1 MKKVISTREK
11 IANKFLFASRIAVL
25 IASILIFF
33 PGFNPVRIYT
43 NMSTKTSLLTCA
55 ISYEDFLGDDLVNIL
70 SRGNSALDEG
80 PLALLSY
87 MALLLLVAILVV
99 VVGSCMSLGNLKL
112 KKIGNWVTIGG
123 AAAELGALAGI
134 FFGYQNAVVAYE
146 NYKIACEATSTKV
159 KFETM
164 FQPGFYFYLVL
175 AVVVLLLVVVAQC
188 ILPATEKGSKCE
200 MPTKYKLFL
209 MFLPFAVLCF
219 LFSYLPLWGWRF
231 AFFTKTYSTEID
243 RSSIWAILFG
253 DGMGEFVG
261 LKYFKMFVQDA
272 AYRAILIR
280 VLKNTLIMSGLG
292 IATSWCPM
300 AIAIFLGEIKNTKFV
315 RVIQTITTIPNFISW
330 VLVYAVALAI
340 FSNDGFI
347 NTVFSQA
354 FSGYE
359 KQLFLEDPSGI
370 WFKMLLWG
378 MWKGV
383 GWSAIVYVAALSG
396 IDPQLYEAATVDGA
410 GRFQKMWYISLPGL
424 LPTYTVL
431 LLLSIASIL
440 SNGTEQYL
448 VFQNSFNSKD
458 IEVLDLYVYNV
469 GIANSKLAMN
479 ISLTTVVG
487 MAKTIVSVFLLFCAN
502 GISKLFRGE
511 SIV

>member
-1 MKKVISTREK
+1 MKKLISTREK
-11 IANKFLFASRIAVL
+11 IANKFLFVSRIAVVF
-25 IASILIFF
+25 ASLLIFF
-33 PGFNPVRIYT
+33 PGFNPVRVYT

-55 ISYEDFLGDDLVNIL
+55 ISYEDFLGKNIMNIL
-70 SRGNSALDEG
+70 NKGGLDEM
-80 PLALLSY
+80 PLSMLSY
-87 MALLLLVAILVV
+87 MALLLLAGLLVV

-112 KKIGNWVTIGG
+112 KKIGNWVTIAGVLV
-123 AAAELGALAGI
+123 EFGALAGI
-134 FFGYQNAVVAYE
+134 YVNYMNAVVAFE
-146 NYKIACEATSTKV
+146 NYKVYCAATSTKV

-164 FQPGFYFYLVL
+164 FQPGFWFFLGFAAFILVMVVL
-175 AVVVLLLVVVAQC
+175 AQV
-188 ILPATEKGSKCE
+188 ILPKVEKGEKCFME
-200 MPTKYKLFL
+200 TKYRLFL

-219 LFSYLPLWGWRF
+219 LFAYLPLWGWRF
-231 AFFTKTYSTEID
+231 AFFKKTYSTETD
-243 RSSIWAILFG
+243 TSSLWTILFG
-253 DGMGEFVG
+253 DGMGEYVG
-261 LKYFKMFVQDA
+261 FKYFKMFVQDA
-272 AYRAILIR
+272 AYRATLFR

-292 IATSWCPM
+292 IATSWCSM
-300 AIAIFLGEIKNTKFV
+300 AIAILLAEIKNSKFV
-315 RVIQTITTIPNFISW
+315 KIIQSVTTIPNFISW

-347 NTVFSQA
+347 NTVFSNM

-359 KQLFLEDPSGI
+359 KQLFLEDASGI

-378 MWKGV
+378 MWKGL

-431 LLLSIASIL
+431 LLLSIASVL

-448 VFQNSFNSKD
+448 VFYNSFNAKD

-469 GIANSKLAMN
+469 GIANSKDALN

-487 MAKTIVSVFLLFCAN
+487 MAKTVVSVFLLFCAN
-502 GISKLFRGE
+502 SISKLFRGE